1 MPFNIIRADITKME
15 TDAIVNA
22 ANKRLLDGGGVI
34 LELYYLAWSKAIINI
49 VQTAIF
55 LTFVLNNPQNCG
67 IIFLWLFICFCRLY
81 EERIMSKRQL

>member
-22 ANKRLLDGGGVI
+22 ANKRLLDGGGVL

-55 LTFVLNNPQNCG
+55 LTFV
-67 IIFLWLFICFCRLY
+67 
-81 EERIMSKRQL
+81 